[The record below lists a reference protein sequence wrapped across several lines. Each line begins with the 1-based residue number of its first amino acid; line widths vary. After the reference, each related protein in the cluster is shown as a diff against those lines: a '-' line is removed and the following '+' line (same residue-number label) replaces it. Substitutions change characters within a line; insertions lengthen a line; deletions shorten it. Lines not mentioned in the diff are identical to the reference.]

1 MSKLQNMSILQSILP
16 FPIFFYNMESADPAK
31 FIRKSDFFM
40 ITIMIGILTGLMLL
54 YKIPSLQS
62 GQNSDRREVLSN
74 LSIIIPARNEE
85 KNISR
90 LLTSLQKEKQE
101 VGEIMVVD
109 DGSEDK
115 TAEIA
120 ASLGARVIAA
130 KELPPDWLGKSWAC
144 FTGAEQAKGEW
155 LMFIDADTFFEQ
167 NGAAQTAAAF
177 LKQGAEG
184 ILSVHPYHSTRKPYE
199 SFSAFF
205 HLVVFAATGAFHILQ
220 GKGRSAGGFGQCM
233 ICTKRD
239 YFAWGG
245 HKAIK
250 NKVVEN
256 MAFAEHARE
265 QGASVYCAS
274 GKGAISMRMYPD
286 GVLSLIRGF
295 SKTFASGAKATK
307 WQVLLPIIIWMTGC
321 LSFFTEI
328 GVLFSEWW
336 FLYVLLYIAAV
347 LQIWIAVKEIG
358 RFSLWTICFFPV
370 HALFFMCVF
379 AGSLWKTF
387 FRKSAAWKGRNIIV
401 RDDAK

>member
-1 MSKLQNMSILQSILP
+1 MSKLQNISIQQFILP
-16 FPIFFYNMESADPAK
+16 FSFFSITKKREVPAK
-31 FIRKSDFFM
+31 FIRKSEVSM

-62 GQNSDRREVLSN
+62 GQHSDGRKVLSN

-90 LLTSLQKEKQE
+90 LLTSLEKEKQE
-101 VGEIMVVD
+101 IGEIMVVD

-130 KELPPDWLGKSWAC
+130 KELPPGWLGKSWAC

-167 NGAAQTAAAF
+167 NGAAQCAAAF
-177 LKQGAEG
+177 LKQRAEG
-184 ILSVHPYHSTRKPYE
+184 MLSVHPFHSTRKPYE

-205 HLVVFAATGAFHILQ
+205 HLVTFAATGAFHIMQ

-233 ICTKRD
+233 ICTKKD
-239 YFAWGG
+239 YFVWGG
-245 HKAIK
+245 HEAIK

-256 MAFAEHARE
+256 MAFAEHVRK
-265 QGASVYCAS
+265 QGAPVYCAS

-286 GVLSLIRGF
+286 GVMSLIRGF

-307 WQVLLPIIIWMTGC
+307 WHVLLAIIIWLTGC

-328 GVLFSEWW
+328 GVLFSKWW
-336 FLYVLLYIAAV
+336 FLYVLLYIAAM
-347 LQIWIAVKEIG
+347 LQIWISVKEIG
-358 RFSLWTICFFPV
+358 RFGLWTVCFFPV
-370 HALFFMCVF
+370 YALFFMVVF
-379 AGSLWKTF
+379 LASLWKTF
-387 FRKSAAWKGRNIIV
+387 VRKSASWKGRNIIV
-401 RDDAK
+401 REDA